1 MNPGV
6 AAAALACHGIA
17 REAGE
22 LTRAALL
29 YPLGCTALGSRAV
42 MRALVPDGER
52 GGRHRTP
59 VVLVHGYG
67 GNPSSWFPLQ
77 QRLLRAG
84 FAHVHAISYN
94 AAIAD
99 LPAIGRIVAR
109 SCTAAMQRSG
119 TNHLHLVGHSL
130 GGVGIRHA
138 IQQLGLA
145 PYVRTAVTVAT
156 PHRGLPLVLTGW
168 ASVVRFLQPGRHRPG
183 DLSESNSPSGVR
195 WVNFYSDHDLVVRP
209 GSARIQAF
217 DGCAQNIL
225 VPRAGHIGILPAPV
239 FLDGVVRE
247 LLEDERGSGLEPTWH
262 DHRARSEPPSLG
274 GMSEAVPVRYGR
286 ENGIPVPRSRSAR
299 DEPVGTDTGIP
310 PRALSARSPA
320 ARRLASGS

>member
-1 MNPGV
+1 MRI
-6 AAAALACHGIA
+6 LA
-17 REAGE
+17 
-22 LTRAALL
+22 
-29 YPLGCTALGSRAV
+29 
-42 MRALVPDGER
+42 PDAER

-67 GNPSSWFPLQ
+67 GNPSAWFPLQ

-84 FAHVHAISYN
+84 FLHVHAISYN

-109 SCTAAMQRSG
+109 SCAAAMERSG
-119 TNHLHLVGHSL
+119 TDHVHLVGHSL

-138 IQQLGLA
+138 IQRLGLA

-168 ASVVRFLQPGRHRPG
+168 TSVVRFLQPGGQTPG
-183 DLSESNSPSGVR
+183 DRSRSNCPSDVR

-209 GSARIQAF
+209 GAARVQAS
-217 DGCAQNIL
+217 DGCARDIL
-225 VPRAGHIGILPAPV
+225 VPRAGHIGILRAPA

-247 LLEDERGSGLEPTWH
+247 LLDDEQRIGLEPTWH
-262 DHRARSEPPSLG
+262 DHGARSEPPSLG
-274 GMSEAVPVRYGR
+274 GMSEAVLVRYGR
-286 ENGIPVPRSRSAR
+286 ENAISVPRSRSACDKPAR
-299 DEPVGTDTGIP
+299 PDTGMP
-310 PRALSARSPA
+310 LRALSARSPA
-320 ARRLASGS
+320 ARPMASGS